1 MGAVWAIIQPL
12 TLIALYSFIFSFFL
26 APRGSAP
33 DGVSYVQFLVAALLP
48 WLALNEGI
56 TRSATAVVD
65 NSAIV
70 RRLPL
75 QSELLVVVPNASA
88 VILEVIA
95 LLLAYIFIFAPRGI
109 SPHLWALPV
118 ALAAQ
123 FAIQL
128 GVGWLV
134 AAIYVV
140 FRDLGQI
147 LGFLLTVIFYISPI
161 LYPASDRFAW
171 MFAWN
176 PITPLAGLFR
186 SAMIATPLPPTG
198 SIVFLFVVAG
208 SIFAGGFLFFR
219 RAKASLVDWL

>member
-1 MGAVWAIIQPL
+1 MGAAWAVIQPL
-12 TLIALYSFIFSFFL
+12 ILIALYSFIFSFFIQ
-26 APRGSAP
+26 PRGMAP
-33 DGVSYVQFLVAALLP
+33 EGVTYVQFLVAALLP

-95 LLLAYIFIFAPRGI
+95 LLLAYAFLFAPRGV

-118 ALAAQ
+118 GLVAQ
-123 FAIQL
+123 FALQL
-128 GVGWLV
+128 GIGWLV
-134 AAIYVV
+134 AAAYVM

-147 LGFLLTVIFYISPI
+147 LGFVLTIVFYISPI
-161 LYPASDRFAW
+161 LYPVSDRFEW

-186 SAMIATPLPPTG
+186 SALIATPIPPAG

-208 SIFAGGFLFFR
+208 SVFAGGFLFFR
-219 RAKASLVDWL
+219 RAKASLADWL